1 MRSHRSRTSAP
12 PQPTQSEFVMFAR
25 TMLPPGAE
33 SRRAR
38 DASPSL
44 ARTDSR
50 LAGDSKTRDR
60 RLCEQSD
67 RKETAMTEFD
77 STLDPFV
84 EAEIKEHHG
93 ALTRQVVAIGI
104 IMCAML
110 MWLGLH

>member
-1 MRSHRSRTSAP
+1 
-12 PQPTQSEFVMFAR
+12 MFAR
-25 TMLPPGAE
+25 TMLPPRAE

-50 LAGDSKTRDR
+50 LARNSKTRDR
-60 RLCEQSD
+60 RLCDQSG

-84 EAEIKEHHG
+84 EAEIKEHHA
-93 ALTRQVVAIGI
+93 ALMRQMVAIGI
-104 IMCAML
+104 IICAML
-110 MWLGLH
+110 MLLGLH